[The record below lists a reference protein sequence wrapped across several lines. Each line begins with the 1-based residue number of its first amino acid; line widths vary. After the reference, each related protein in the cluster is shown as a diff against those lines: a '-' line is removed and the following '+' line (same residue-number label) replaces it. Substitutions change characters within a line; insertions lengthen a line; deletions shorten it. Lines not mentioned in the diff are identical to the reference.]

1 MVQWLEL
8 PVQGSRVQSLFGE
21 LRSHRLQG
29 EAKKEIN
36 KPHDLGVSVLC
47 PLAFLVYFLFLSFFF
62 FKRGGWEWVGRVLW
76 DFSSPT
82 SY

>member
-8 PVQGSRVQSLFGE
+8 PVQGSRVQSLFEE
-21 LRSHRLQG
+21 LRLHRLQG

-47 PLAFLVYFLFLSFFF
+47 PLTLLVYFFSLSLFF
-62 FKRGGWEWVGRVLW
+62 FKEEVG
-76 DFSSPT
+76 SG
-82 SY
+82 

>member
-21 LRSHRLQG
+21 LRLHRLQG

-47 PLAFLVYFLFLSFFF
+47 PLTFLVYFFSLSLFSIL
-62 FKRGGWEWVGRVLW
+62 KRRFGVGREGVMG
-76 DFSSPT
+76 F
-82 SY
+82 

>member
-21 LRSHRLQG
+21 LRLHRLQG

-47 PLAFLVYFLFLSFFF
+47 PLAFLVYFFSLSLFSIL
-62 FKRGGWEWVGRVLW
+62 KRWLGVGREGVMG
-76 DFSSPT
+76 F
-82 SY
+82 